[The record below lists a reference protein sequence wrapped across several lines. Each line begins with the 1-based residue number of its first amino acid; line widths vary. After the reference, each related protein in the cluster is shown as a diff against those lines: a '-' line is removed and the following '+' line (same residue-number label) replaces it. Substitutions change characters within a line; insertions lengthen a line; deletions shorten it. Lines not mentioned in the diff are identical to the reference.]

1 MIKFETYQ
9 EPENTVV
16 DETKPFVD
24 KEGKMHVTLESN
36 IKCIFDPKLDNG
48 NNLLSTELANLIKE
62 NKIYVCNRVLDYC
75 PGYGAVGLDM
85 LGLGVTNHVVFADT
99 NEEAVMS
106 CLESSKHSSVLFY
119 TTGYGLDSIDDLPDS
134 EQFDIVVA
142 TMQNDENKYID
153 FFTHIYKHL
162 TIYADIYLI
171 EKEDNSKLKNSD
183 YFTLNNVYFVKS
195 FPLQGKTIMHYKL
208 SHSHLK

>member
-1 MIKFETYQ
+1 MIKFEAHK
-9 EPENTVV
+9 EPEILVV
-16 DETKPFVD
+16 DESEPFID
-24 KEGKMHVTLESN
+24 AEGKMHITLESN

-48 NNLLSTELANLIKE
+48 NYPLSSELANIVKE

-75 PGYGAVGLDM
+75 PGFGAVGLDM

-99 NEEAVMS
+99 NEESVMN
-106 CLESSKHSSVLFY
+106 CLESSKQSSILFY
-119 TTGYGLDSIDDLPDS
+119 TTGYGLDSIDDLPDT

-142 TMQNDENKYID
+142 TMQGDENKYLD
-153 FFTHIYKHL
+153 FFTHIHKHL

-171 EKEDNSKLKNSD
+171 EKEDKPLLKNSD
-183 YFTLNNVYFVKS
+183 NIVLNKVYYVKS

-208 SHSHLK
+208 MH